1 MSTKNAK
8 KKDTSAREL
17 TDIRID
23 MMKTGCQCEC
33 LKGWP
38 KLNEGKPFTRIF
50 YKSTGMFIEV
60 SKTDRK
66 TFRYTYRDSEGKQ
79 KLITIGRFNGNGD
92 NVNNFNLA
100 QAKAIYELAIDKLK
114 QQNIDPQKEREKAE
128 AMADKEKERSKTT
141 FATILPEWYV
151 HEKFMPKHKKKV
163 EQRILKF
170 CTSILNEPIHTIDE
184 DSLRVILESIKATK
198 QDTANRLHSSLRQI
212 FNYAKKVKRIIDFDP
227 SRDIDA
233 SEFPAV
239 KNKRF
244 KHTLDLLTL
253 QQVLKLINSNTTGE
267 IQTITGL
274 KLAPYLFTRPAELR
288 LMRWSDIDFTK
299 RIWSLHKAKVIGR
312 EIDSVETQNSEPDFL
327 VPLSQQAIDL
337 LKTLELHKNSDYV
350 FAIRCDEAPS
360 DSTFSKALRVLL
372 KENGL
377 TGKQTVHGFRHVFRS
392 LAEGELG
399 LSRRVI
405 EQQMSHSEIA
415 KSSDKHFYDQN
426 LYVPERHAMMDIWA
440 TFIDAIRDDYKEY
453 DEDEYRK
460 LISEGGQPE
469 FEKIKEKL
477 KRDYLDKTAFYKQVK
492 KHK

>member
-1 MSTKNAK
+1 MSTDNAK
-8 KKDTSAREL
+8 DSNRPAKEL
-17 TDIRID
+17 TDTRID
-23 MMKTGCQCEC
+23 MMKTRCQCDC
-33 LKGWP
+33 LQGWP
-38 KLNEGKPFTRIF
+38 KLNQGKPFTRIF
-50 YKSTGMFIEV
+50 YKSTGLFIEV

-66 TFRYTYRDSEGKQ
+66 VFRYTYRDSEGKQ
-79 KLITIGRFNGNGD
+79 RLVTIGRFNSNGD
-92 NVNNFNLA
+92 NINNFTLA

-114 QQNIDPQKEREKAE
+114 QQKIDPQKEREKAD
-128 AMADKEKERSKTT
+128 ALAVKERERSKIT
-141 FATILPEWYV
+141 FATILPEWY
-151 HEKFMPKHKKKV
+151 EQMRFMPKHKKKV

-170 CTSILNEPIHTIDE
+170 CTSLMSKPLHAIDE
-184 DSLRVILESIKATK
+184 EMLRAVLESIRNEK
-198 QDTANRLHSSLRQI
+198 QDAANRLYASLRQI
-212 FNYAKKVKRIIDFDP
+212 FDYAKKVKKLIDVDP
-227 SRDIDA
+227 SRNIEA
-233 SEFPAV
+233 KEFPAV

-244 KHTLDLLTL
+244 KHTLDFATL
-253 QQVLKLINSNTTGE
+253 QQVLKLIHNNTTGE

-288 LMRWSDIDFTK
+288 LMRWSNIDFTK

-312 EIDSVETQNSEPDFL
+312 EIDSADTQNLEPDFL

-337 LKTLELHKNSDYV
+337 LKILELHKNSDYV
-350 FAIRCDEAPS
+350 FAIRGDEAPS
-360 DSTFSKALRVLL
+360 DSTFSKALRELL
-372 KENGL
+372 KKNNL
-377 TGKQTVHGFRHVFRS
+377 AGKQTVHGFRHVFRS

-453 DEDEYRK
+453 YKDEYEK

-492 KHK
+492 KHR